1 MDDVKPVDVVSAMI
15 ETSRDSL
22 QHSPRHLLIRGA
34 IAGGILGSA
43 TRVAI
48 SGALSTAQ
56 PLVGAAIFPVGLTM
70 IVLLGREL
78 VNGSFGL
85 LPLALGHL
93 VGGFVF
99 TGLGLY
105 LALGSARRAA
115 PASPPAVHV
124 AAE

>member
-22 QHSPRHLLIRGA
+22 QHSPRHLLIRG
-34 IAGGILGSA
+34 
-43 TRVAI
+43 AI

-115 PASPPAVHV
+115 PAVHV